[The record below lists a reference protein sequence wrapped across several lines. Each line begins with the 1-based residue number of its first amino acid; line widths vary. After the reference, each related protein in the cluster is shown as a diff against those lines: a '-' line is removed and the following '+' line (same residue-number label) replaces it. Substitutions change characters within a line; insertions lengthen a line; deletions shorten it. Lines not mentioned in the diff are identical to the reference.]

1 MGCRADRLHFLIH
14 PDNFIRVDNNLYGR
28 VRALF
33 VTVLAISIATL
44 GIAALIGGNAA
55 VWIRSIIVT
64 AIAAVLISLAGK
76 ASRGSRAA
84 YLRMRL
90 MSTVAPLAIVIII
103 ALPHD
108 GFPIWMKVE
117 QAVVGV
123 LLLAV
128 AVMVGRKD
136 VRQAYPKAGQ

>member
-1 MGCRADRLHFLIH
+1 M
-14 PDNFIRVDNNLYGR
+14 DNVLYVR

-33 VTVLAISIATL
+33 GTVLVISLVTL
-44 GIAALIGGNAA
+44 GLAALVGGNAA
-55 VWIRSIIVT
+55 VWIRGTIVA
-64 AIAAVLISLAGK
+64 AIAALLILLARQAFHG
-76 ASRGSRAA
+76 SRGA

-90 MSTVAPLAIVIII
+90 MSTVAPIAIVVII

-108 GFPIWMKVE
+108 GFPVWMKIE

-128 AVMVGRKD
+128 AIMVGRRA
-136 VRQAYPKAGQ
+136 VRQAYAKHGQQVR

>member
-1 MGCRADRLHFLIH
+1 M
-14 PDNFIRVDNNLYGR
+14 DNNLYGR

-90 MSTVAPLAIVIII
+90 MSTVAPLAIMIII

>member
-1 MGCRADRLHFLIH
+1 M
-14 PDNFIRVDNNLYGR
+14 DNNLYGR

>member
-1 MGCRADRLHFLIH
+1 M
-14 PDNFIRVDNNLYGR
+14 DNNLYGR

-90 MSTVAPLAIVIII
+90 MSTVAPLAIMIII

-108 GFPIWMKVE
+108 GFPIWMKVD

>member
-1 MGCRADRLHFLIH
+1 MECRAGRLHCLIR
-14 PDNFIRVDNNLYGR
+14 PDNFIHVDNKLYGR

-33 VTVLAISIATL
+33 VAVLAISIATL

-108 GFPIWMKVE
+108 GFPVWVKTE

-128 AVMVGRKD
+128 AVRVGRKD
-136 VRQAYPKAGQ
+136 VRHAYPKAGR

>member
-1 MGCRADRLHFLIH
+1 M
-14 PDNFIRVDNNLYGR
+14 DNNLYGR

-76 ASRGSRAA
+76 ASCGSRAA

>member
-1 MGCRADRLHFLIH
+1 M
-14 PDNFIRVDNNLYGR
+14 DNGLYR
-28 VRALF
+28 RIRALF
-33 VTVLAISIATL
+33 AAVLVLSVATL

-55 VWIRSIIVT
+55 VWVRSGIVT
-64 AIAAVLISLAGK
+64 AIATVLIALARRAFG
-76 ASRGSRAA
+76 GSRAA

-90 MSTVAPLAIVIII
+90 MSTVAPLAIVIIV

-108 GFPIWMKVE
+108 GFPAWMKVE

-128 AVMVGRKD
+128 AVMVGRKA
-136 VRQAYPKAGQ
+136 VRQAYPKAGKQVR

>member
-1 MGCRADRLHFLIH
+1 M
-14 PDNFIRVDNNLYGR
+14 DNNLYGR

-90 MSTVAPLAIVIII
+90 MSTVAPLAMMIII

>member
-1 MGCRADRLHFLIH
+1 M
-14 PDNFIRVDNNLYGR
+14 DNNLYGC

-90 MSTVAPLAIVIII
+90 MSTVAPLAIMIII

-128 AVMVGRKD
+128 AVIVGRKD
-136 VRQAYPKAGQ
+136 VRQAYPKAGE

>member
-1 MGCRADRLHFLIH
+1 M
-14 PDNFIRVDNNLYGR
+14 DNELYRR

-33 VTVLAISIATL
+33 ATVLVLSFATL
-44 GIAALIGGNAA
+44 GIAALIGGNAT
-55 VWIRSIIVT
+55 VWVRGTIVA
-64 AIAAVLISLAGK
+64 AIAAVLIALARR
-76 ASRGSRAA
+76 AFRGSRAA

-90 MSTVAPLAIVIII
+90 MSTAAPLAIVIIV

-108 GFPIWMKVE
+108 GFPVWMKVE

-128 AVMVGRKD
+128 AVMVGRKA
-136 VRQAYPKAGQ
+136 VRQAYPKAGQQVR

>member
-1 MGCRADRLHFLIH
+1 M
-14 PDNFIRVDNNLYGR
+14 DNKLYGR

-33 VTVLAISIATL
+33 VAVLAISIATL

-108 GFPIWMKVE
+108 GFPVWVKTE

-128 AVMVGRKD
+128 AVRVGRKD
-136 VRQAYPKAGQ
+136 VRHAYPKAGR